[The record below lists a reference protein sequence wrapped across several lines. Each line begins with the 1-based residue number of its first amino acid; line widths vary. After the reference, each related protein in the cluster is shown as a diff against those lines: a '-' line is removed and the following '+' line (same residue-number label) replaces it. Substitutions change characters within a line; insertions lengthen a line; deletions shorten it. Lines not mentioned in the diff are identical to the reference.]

1 MSEAQYL
8 ARKRQRRRQLIERLN
23 QQEEGL
29 LRRERST
36 RRAQMS
42 AQELEAEMDRERHDW
57 RNQFGPGGAGV

>member
-1 MSEAQYL
+1 MSDAEGFAS
-8 ARKRQRRRQLIERLN
+8 KRQRHRQLIERLN

-29 LRRERST
+29 VRRDHST

-42 AQELEAEMDRERHDW
+42 AQELEAEIDRERHDG